1 MGRAI
6 GDRAVAA
13 VETVGLAV
21 TAATAAVVADA
32 EAVGVPAAVE
42 RVWATAADALFTPAP
57 VSAAELVL
65 SVVTGLVDAALEPF
79 LCPFVAADEVVVA
92 GATSADSDSETADSG
107 PAADSDTPE
116 VVDEGLSVEDVDGFV
131 EAGFGRGLVDVADF
145 VTLTAPL
152 FFFGAPVEVVP
163 FAGAD
168 ELEAESPAPAL
179 LDDPSLVPVSAAATP
194 APPTTAAPT
203 PRVMA
208 PTPNH
213 FRAWCARR

>member
-32 EAVGVPAAVE
+32 EAVGVAAAVA
-42 RVWATAADALFTPAP
+42 RVWVTAADAPFTPVP
-57 VSAAELVL
+57 DSAAVVLL
-65 SVVTGLVDAALEPF
+65 SVVTGLVDDAVLEPL
-79 LCPFVAADEVVVA
+79 LCPFVTVGEVLVA
-92 GATSADSDSETADSG
+92 GVTSADSDSETADSG
-107 PAADSDTPE
+107 PAVGSDTPE
-116 VVDEGLSVEDVDGFV
+116 VVDAALSVEDV
-131 EAGFGRGLVDVADF
+131 AGLGRGLVGVADF
-145 VTLTAPL
+145 VALTAPL

-168 ELEAESPAPAL
+168 ELAAESPAPAL
-179 LDDPSLVPVSAAATP
+179 VEDPSPVPVSAAATP
-194 APPTTAAPT
+194 APPTMAAPT

-208 PTPNH
+208 PAPSH